1 MGRSTGPRIAP
12 PSGALVNRG
21 ELWWTETPDAGRR
34 PTLVLTRQTAIPV
47 LNWVLA
53 VPATRTIRGI
63 PTEIRLGPEDGLPDE
78 CVLSLDNIVPIPK
91 SLFLDHIARLS
102 GERMQQVCAA
112 LAIATGCA

>member
-1 MGRSTGPRIAP
+1 M
-12 PSGALVNRG
+12 NRG
-21 ELWWTETPDAGRR
+21 EMWWTETPDAGRR
-34 PTLVLTRQTAIPV
+34 PTLVLSRQTAIPV

-63 PTEIRLGPEDGLPDE
+63 PTEIHLTRDDGLPDE

-91 SLFLDHIARLS
+91 GLFLERICRLP
-102 GERMQQVCAA
+102 GERMHQVCAA